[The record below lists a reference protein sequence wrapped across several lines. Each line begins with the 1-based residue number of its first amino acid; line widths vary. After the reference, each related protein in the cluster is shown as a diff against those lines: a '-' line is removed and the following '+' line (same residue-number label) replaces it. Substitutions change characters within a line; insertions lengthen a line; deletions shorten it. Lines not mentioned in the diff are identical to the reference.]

1 MISQTH
7 RLTNKLPG
15 QRYWDRHIHLRIYMQ
30 TYFVLN
36 TSLIITVSFI
46 SYRQTLRHTKSEGQT
61 YLQRMKFRVRK
72 KWGVEVGTG
81 AGVEVV
87 AGAGTRVEFHY
98 Y

>member
-1 MISQTH
+1 MQKDGLQYGQTYNIMDD
-7 RLTNKLPG
+7 LTNT

-61 YLQRMKFRVRK
+61 YLQRMKDLNDL
-72 KWGVEVGTG
+72 
-81 AGVEVV
+81 
-87 AGAGTRVEFHY
+87 
-98 Y
+98 